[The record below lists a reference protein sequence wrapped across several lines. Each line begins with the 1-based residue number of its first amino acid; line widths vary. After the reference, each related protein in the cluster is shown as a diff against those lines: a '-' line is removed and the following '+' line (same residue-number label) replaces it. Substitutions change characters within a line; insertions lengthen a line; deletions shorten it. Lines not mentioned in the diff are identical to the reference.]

1 MGIVAQ
7 VEQWYRLRDGR
18 GKKAGEVQ
26 LRVRWTPRQKSREEL
41 RAEDEASLF
50 GAVMSNEVAAVRLL
64 LARGV
69 HINARNAMGLTP
81 YEVETIPPP
90 SRAHLH
96 TCTPLQSVIGDT
108 STASGDD
115 DGDETHI
122 ATKSVFCEE
131 GTRSGGY
138 EYLDCTPRAWCGR
151 WRWTGASATWPA
163 TYKSSWCWRPS
174 RRPARSSSKRLGQY
188 SKERSKA

>member
-1 MGIVAQ
+1 MCINAQ

-26 LRVRWTPRQKSREEL
+26 LRVRWSPRQKSREEL

-50 GAVMSNEVAAVRLL
+50 GAVMANEVAAVRLL

-81 YEVETIPPP
+81 YEVGTIRPA

-96 TCTPLQSVIGDT
+96 
-108 STASGDD
+108 STVASLAKHD
-115 DGDETHI
+115 
-122 ATKSVFCEE
+122 
-131 GTRSGGY
+131 
-138 EYLDCTPRAWCGR
+138 
-151 WRWTGASATWPA
+151 
-163 TYKSSWCWRPS
+163 
-174 RRPARSSSKRLGQY
+174 
-188 SKERSKA
+188 

>member
-1 MGIVAQ
+1 VGIVAQ

-81 YEVETIPPP
+81 YEVGQ
-90 SRAHLH
+90 SRLPLAH
-96 TCTPLQSVIGDT
+96 TCTLALP
-108 STASGDD
+108 
-115 DGDETHI
+115 
-122 ATKSVFCEE
+122 C
-131 GTRSGGY
+131 
-138 EYLDCTPRAWCGR
+138 RA
-151 WRWTGASATWPA
+151 
-163 TYKSSWCWRPS
+163 
-174 RRPARSSSKRLGQY
+174 
-188 SKERSKA
+188 